1 MEQMEAVLGRLSEIE
16 GAAVALEEKAAEQK
30 KQIAAE
36 FEAKTKAFD
45 EEIDAQTQEKLKTLN
60 EKLKLSAENELLK
73 MKQTT
78 ERQLAVEVYRTD
90 NRDNLLLRGAVVI
103 QRLSYVDI
111 DSHFIDQSL
120 RVLVHLLPVDT

>member
-16 GAAVALEEKAAEQK
+16 GAAVALEEKAVEQK

-78 ERQLAVEVYRTD
+78 ERELQAMEDEYNQNHEKLAAEVFD
-90 NRDNLLLRGAVVI
+90 KMIGE
-103 QRLSYVDI
+103 
-111 DSHFIDQSL
+111 
-120 RVLVHLLPVDT
+120 